1 MSDDK
6 TKPGGQDRARI
17 NVSEPYEVR
26 DWSKKFRVSEEE
38 LKAAVKRVGDQ
49 ASAVEKYLKGR
60 MQESKN

>member
-6 TKPGGQDRARI
+6 TKPGGQDRERI